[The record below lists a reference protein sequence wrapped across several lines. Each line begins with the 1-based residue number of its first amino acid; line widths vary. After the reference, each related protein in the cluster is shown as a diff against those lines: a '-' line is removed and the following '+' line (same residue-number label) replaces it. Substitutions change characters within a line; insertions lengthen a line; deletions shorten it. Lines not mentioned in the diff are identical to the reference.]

1 MAYTEINA
9 LYDRV
14 FNRFENEDLISKA
27 EVLQMIANAPAADV
41 VEVVRCKDCEHLRII
56 NGKGL
61 YAYCPKTEC
70 KFEPFE
76 TDTRTHFCSYGKRK
90 EGAEE

>member
-27 EVLQMIANAPAADV
+27 EVLQMIANAPAAENV
-41 VEVVRCKDCEHLRII
+41 TEALEKQIPKEPLKKSTEY
-56 NGKGL
+56 NGEYG
-61 YAYCPKTEC
+61 YCPC
-70 KFEPFE
+70 CNSILADY
-76 TDTRTHFCSYGKRK
+76 TDFKRCRNCGQALK
-90 EGAEE
+90 W

>member
-1 MAYTEINA
+1 MAYTEITA

-41 VEVVRCKDCEHLRII
+41 EEVKHGEWLGERGEYECSVCRSEAPDDNYWPSPC
-56 NGKGL
+56 
-61 YAYCPKTEC
+61 CPCCGAKMEL
-70 KFEPFE
+70 
-76 TDTRTHFCSYGKRK
+76 K
-90 EGAEE
+90 EGAGNG